1 MNPSSSVEEASP
13 KMDAF
18 SPVDGMGESIP
29 HRSNVMYSQMDKDR
43 CYEPL
48 QAKIHSE
55 YIAG

>member
-1 MNPSSSVEEASP
+1 VNPSASFGEDSP

-43 CYEPL
+43 GYEPL
-48 QAKIHSE
+48 QAKIYS
-55 YIAG
+55 G